1 MLGLIPGRKGKN
13 ARGVERAEVARSK
26 LPLFNRLAGI
36 RHIGATAGVVVDWA
50 WKRYCV
56 WEVVGK
62 DSSSDTVI
70 NGWSVLLNAID
81 RPIQALVRQHRPDM
95 GAIRGYYMQRR
106 PEDMRTGRV
115 GQVADSLVEML
126 EWCQDSSS
134 VVQRRCYVVSGEAAQ
149 AEVNSLLVQAGFRV
163 QQLDGRA
170 LWDLYSG
177 CASGM
182 GVGHRQEMYQAR
194 VRPDLPELNHRPG
207 RMYELFRRP
216 RSIDPMFLE
225 RLFQTGEELTFRCGS
240 GRSAGGR
247 AIPGR

>member
-1 MLGLIPGRKGKN
+1 MLGLIPGRKSNQPRVGEQSEA
-13 ARGVERAEVARSK
+13 ARQK
-26 LPLFNRLAGI
+26 LPLFNRLTGV
-36 RHIGATAGVVVDWA
+36 RHIDETAGAVVGWA

-56 WEVVGK
+56 WEVMGK
-62 DSSSDTVI
+62 DSGSDTVI
-70 NGWSVLLNAID
+70 NGWSTLLNAID

-126 EWCQDSSS
+126 EWRQDSSS

-163 QQLDGRA
+163 RQQDGDG
-170 LWDLYSG
+170 LWDLYSD

-182 GVGHRQEMYQAR
+182 GPAIGRR
-194 VRPDLPELNHRPG
+194 CIRP
-207 RMYELFRRP
+207 
-216 RSIDPMFLE
+216 
-225 RLFQTGEELTFRCGS
+225 GS
-240 GRSAGGR
+240 GRICWNLITGRGGCMNCSGGR
-247 AIPGR
+247 AALT

>member
-1 MLGLIPGRKGKN
+1 MLGLIPGRKSTQPRVGEQSEA
-13 ARGVERAEVARSK
+13 ARQK
-26 LPLFNRLAGI
+26 LPLFNRLTGV
-36 RHIGATAGVVVDWA
+36 RHIDETAGVVVDWA

-62 DSSSDTVI
+62 DSSSDQAI

-81 RPIQALVRQHRPDM
+81 QPLQVLVRQHRPDM
-95 GAIRGYYMQRR
+95 GAIRSYYMQRR

-134 VVQRRCYVVSGEAAQ
+134 VVQRRCYVVSGEAGQ

-163 QQLDGRA
+163 QQLYGRA

-182 GVGHRQEMYQAR
+182 GAVHMQEMYQAR
-194 VRPDLPELNHRPG
+194 VLPDL
-207 RMYELFRRP
+207 
-216 RSIDPMFLE
+216 
-225 RLFQTGEELTFRCGS
+225 
-240 GRSAGGR
+240 
-247 AIPGR
+247 